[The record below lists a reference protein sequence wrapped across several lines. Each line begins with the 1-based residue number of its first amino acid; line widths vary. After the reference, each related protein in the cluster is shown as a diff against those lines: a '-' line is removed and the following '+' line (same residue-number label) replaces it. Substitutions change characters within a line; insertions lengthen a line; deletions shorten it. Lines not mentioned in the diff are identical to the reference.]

1 MQTITLNKSSHSHV
15 FSHVY
20 EHVYCIA
27 LDTLLRE
34 SGLVPIIDYDIHAT
48 TESGVIRI
56 ELESYTDAG
65 LGNYVERIN
74 ADDTIVE
81 EHADTAV
88 GQVEAE
94 KRLSLTI
101 QDAQIFYHQLNDF
114 HRLPWGSPSSVL
126 GDSLYEGAGLKPM
139 LCKIGTPYPPLETE
153 LLPLYRLVVG
163 VILNAVA
170 NDLADS
176 YAGFIQSR
184 AFAVNELD
192 ELEMLIALHPDVD
205 VSDLEDVA
213 RSAFTELLDSDSLVG
228 LLNELQDVAAMECP
242 PSNTFSYKDLII
254 EMDSDAWR
262 QVATADNLEKVKKA
276 AHISVELMMH

>member
-139 LCKIGTPYPPLETE
+139 LCKISTPYPPLETE

-184 AFAVNELD
+184 AFAVDELD